1 MVRCTVRWSR
11 CDATQA
17 DSTPLPP
24 APRSVMLVKSCRAI
38 SIPPMARR
46 APQQNRRAGRRLGR
60 QDGRQMSEEGT
71 VAAALRDLY
80 ETAPCG
86 YHSVGPDGSVMQINR
101 TELAWLGYAR
111 AELVGRRAYADSVS
125 ARCRSAYL
133 RSFGAL
139 RDGQDSA
146 EIECELV
153 RKDTSVLDALLRI
166 AAVREPDGTFLS
178 TRTTVIDISARK
190 RAETDARRY
199 AAQLRA
205 ISQRIVEVQ
214 ENERRNLAAELHDR
228 IGQDLATIDLNL
240 HLVKDLLPAG
250 SLHTGDRRVRPRLG
264 LRHGTPLASRGV
276 PGETGHLSSGIWN
289 LGVFS
294 RRCTG
299 ESLPLRVDFI
309 HRVEFEEV

>member
-17 DSTPLPP
+17 DSTPPP
-24 APRSVMLVKSCRAI
+24 P
-38 SIPPMARR
+38 ARR
-46 APQQNRRAGRRLGR
+46 APQQNRRTGRRLGR

-80 ETAPCG
+80 ENAPCG

-166 AAVREPDGTFLS
+166 AAVRDPDGTFLS

-190 RAETDARRY
+190 RAETEARRY
-199 AAQLRA
+199 AARLRA

-214 ENERRNLAAELHDR
+214 ESEWRNLSAELHDR
-228 IGQDLATIDLNL
+228 IGQDLATINLNL
-240 HLVKDLLPAG
+240 HIIKDLLPAG
-250 SLHTGDRRVRPRLG
+250 LLGKVGSRLDDSIGLVEATVEAVRDVAG
-264 LRHGTPLASRGV
+264 TLRPQ
-276 PGETGHLSSGIWN
+276 
-289 LGVFS
+289 
-294 RRCTG
+294 
-299 ESLPLRVDFI
+299 
-309 HRVEFEEV
+309 